1 MGKGSDYGMIYY
13 ATKETMQRYK
23 LKTPG
28 ELTSEIAPF
37 AQIIVQREKGNRL
50 YEWGCKLFYFDRRK
64 CLQVMHFE
72 TKFVIF
78 LVDLKMKDIEFA
90 ANAVA
95 QYIMDMY
102 SVDKK
107 MQKALERYF
116 ASSPYACFDKI
127 TDRSII
133 ASMNSIQTWWAMD
146 GYRFYDYVKDGILCT
161 KQINW
166 DVNQFPTTRKVDN
179 KDEWI
184 IPYELFS
191 ETNKKQFG

>member
-1 MGKGSDYGMIYY
+1 MIYY

-23 LKTPG
+23 LKTPD
-28 ELTSEIAPF
+28 EFTSENAPIA
-37 AQIIVQREKGNRL
+37 QMIVQREKGNRL

-78 LVDLKMKDIEFA
+78 LIDLKMKDLEFS

-102 SVDKK
+102 SADKK

-116 ASSPYACFDKI
+116 ASSPYVCFDKI
-127 TDRSII
+127 IDRSII
-133 ASMNSIQTWWAMD
+133 ASMNSIQTRWAMD
-146 GYRFYDYVKDGILCT
+146 GYRFYDYVKDGVLYT
-161 KQINW
+161 KQINR
-166 DVNQFPTTRKVDN
+166 DVNHFPTTRKVGD
-179 KDEWI
+179 KEEWI

-191 ETNKKQFG
+191 ETIKRQFGQ